1 MSMIDHDEQDR
12 LRAQSRTN
20 ADSLRYR
27 HIGSGAIYR
36 VHSQARSPDG
46 PICLVAADA
55 PRGAM
60 WTMQVSAAELAR
72 TFVRCDG
79 THASVA
85 APPSAPD
92 FARVAFEAYGA
103 STGGKTWDGKPIPA
117 FDVIRERTPHVAAAW
132 EAAASAVLAAAG
144 AAQ

>member
-1 MSMIDHDEQDR
+1 MSMIDHDDQDR
-12 LRAQSRTN
+12 LREQSR
-20 ADSLRYR
+20 ADADARRYR

-36 VHSQARSPDG
+36 IHSQARSMDG
-46 PICLVAADA
+46 PINLVAADA
-55 PRGAM
+55 SRHAM
-60 WTMQVSAAELAR
+60 WTVRANAAELAR

-79 THASVA
+79 AHASAA

-144 AAQ
+144 SAQ